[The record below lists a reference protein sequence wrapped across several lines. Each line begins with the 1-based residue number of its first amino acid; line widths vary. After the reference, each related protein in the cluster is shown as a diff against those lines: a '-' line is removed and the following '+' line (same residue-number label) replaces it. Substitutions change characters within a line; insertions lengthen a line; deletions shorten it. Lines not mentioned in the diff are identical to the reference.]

1 MTLRWR
7 FLVSHFD
14 VWRYRRP
21 SWQQG
26 SGPGSGILCQGS
38 ATGDPCTS
46 RFPTFLAAAIEH
58 IFHVLP
64 SINTLAET
72 MSSHRISPAYSGPCS
87 LQLAGFRVSEHLQ
100 TSRNASSRNSNV
112 SVLAQRHTSLTFG
125 RDSAAKSSTLHPD
138 WLLISCPCRP
148 SPIRSH
154 ETLRADGR
162 SEGRGG
168 DAPRVARLGG
178 GVSENVMFCGF
189 VLSSHFSCFIYFY
202 P

>member
-7 FLVSHFD
+7 FVVSHFD
-14 VWRYRRP
+14 VSRYRRP

-26 SGPGSGILCQGS
+26 SGPGSEVLCQGS
-38 ATGDPCTS
+38 ATGDPSTS
-46 RFPTFLAAAIEH
+46 RFPTFLAAANEH
-58 IFHVLP
+58 ISHVLP

-72 MSSHRISPAYSGPCS
+72 MTEHRISPLYSGFV
-87 LQLAGFRVSEHLQ
+87 GFSVSEHLQ

-112 SVLAQRHTSLTFG
+112 SVLAQRHTALTFG
-125 RDSAAKSSTLHPD
+125 RDSAATSSTMHPD
-138 WLLISCPCRP
+138 WLLISCPCRL

-178 GVSENVMFCGF
+178 RVSENVMFCDF
-189 VLSSHFSCFIYFY
+189 VLFCHLSCFVYFY